1 MPLFRRTL
9 DIQSAAVRPAAP
21 ADLTAI
27 SRLVRDS
34 AHRFLNSSGD
44 LPALLGSAPGVVLAG
59 RERDEIWGLALAG
72 WPLDGVAW
80 VRGLAVADGLP
91 LGGALDRLL
100 PAFHEH
106 LRSRELHTLFYAG
119 DLSADTWALPA
130 LQERGYIR
138 ATDVIVYEKR
148 ALTAPGSGNQDV
160 RVRRAQSV
168 DIARVL
174 EIDRACFEAQWV
186 KDEGILGPAITG
198 EVPFFV
204 VAEHDGA
211 LVGYSFATAHFQGR
225 LVHLVRIAVDPAWQG
240 RAVGVRLMAEVV
252 AFARS
257 QGADSLT
264 LNTQLENRTAQRLYE
279 WFGFRRTGERQLI
292 LKYPL

>member
-1 MPLFRRTL
+1 MPFFRRTL
-9 DIQSAAVRPAAP
+9 DIQSATVRLATS

-27 SRLVRDS
+27 SRLVRDN
-34 AHRFLNSSGD
+34 AHRFLNSSSD

-59 RERDEIWGLALAG
+59 RDEIWGLALAG
-72 WPLDGVAW
+72 WPLDGVTW
-80 VRGLAVADGLP
+80 VRGLAVADGLS

-100 PAFHEH
+100 PPFHGH
-106 LRSRELHTLFYAG
+106 LRAHGLHTVFYAG
-119 DLSADTWALPA
+119 DLSADTWALPN
-130 LQERGYIR
+130 LQERGYVR

-148 ALTAPGSGNQDV
+148 TLTAPDLGNQEV

-168 DIARVL
+168 DLARVQA
-174 EIDRACFEAQWV
+174 IDRACFEAQWV
-186 KDEGILGPAITG
+186 KDEGVLGPAITG

-211 LVGYSFATAHFQGR
+211 LAGYCFATAHFHGR

-240 RAVGVRLMAEVV
+240 CAVGVRLMAEVV
-252 AFARS
+252 AFARA

-264 LNTQLENRTAQRLYE
+264 LNTQLENQNAQRLYE
-279 WFGFRRTGERQLI
+279 WFGFQRTGERQLI
-292 LKYPL
+292 LKYLL